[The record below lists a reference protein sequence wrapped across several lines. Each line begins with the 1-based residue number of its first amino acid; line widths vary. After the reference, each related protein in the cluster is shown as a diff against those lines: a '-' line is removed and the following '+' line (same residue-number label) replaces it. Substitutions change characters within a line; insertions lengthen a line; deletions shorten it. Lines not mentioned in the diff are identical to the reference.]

1 MSKEPRTCEALSF
14 RGRYGLPLRAATI
27 PLKALPSARPFRAC
41 VETFGLPNNTPLILH
56 IPNLGNILPNMGM
69 KSASGAS
76 TTSVSTP
83 EGVSLPKPGD
93 RGSLA
98 DALFTQTQQR
108 VLGLLFGQSTRSFTV
123 SELIAVTAA
132 GSGAVQRELA
142 KLADSGLL
150 TVRRSGNQKHYQ
162 ANPDAPIHHELV
174 AIVQKTVGLAE
185 PLREALLPLAD
196 HIVAAFVYGSVAKRT
211 DTVSSD
217 IDLMIV
223 SDTLAYAEVVL
234 ALDPVQARLG
244 REINPTLYSRDEF
257 SRRLAQGNAFV
268 ARVMEQPK
276 L

>member
-1 MSKEPRTCEALSF
+1 
-14 RGRYGLPLRAATI
+14 
-27 PLKALPSARPFRAC
+27 
-41 VETFGLPNNTPLILH
+41 
-56 IPNLGNILPNMGM
+56 MGM
-69 KSASGAS
+69 KSKAGAS
-76 TTSVSTP
+76 TAPVSTP
-83 EGVSLPKPGD
+83 ERISLPKPGE

-123 SELIAVTAA
+123 SELIAATAA

-196 HIVAAFVYGSVAKRT
+196 RIVAAFVYGSVAKRT

-234 ALDPVQARLG
+234 ALDPLQARLG

-276 L
+276 LWVIGGQDDLAA